1 MRKLAL
7 AALAVVFV
15 LAAFALCGC
24 ASSSTSH
31 ALAREEAAA
40 RRSGMVCWVEREQG
54 GTSGVYCG
62 DGRLAPVDDSFVR
75 WVR

>member
-1 MRKLAL
+1 MRNLAVVLAL
-7 AALAVVFV
+7 ALA
-15 LAAFALCGC
+15 GC
-24 ASSSTSH
+24 APASTSH
-31 ALAREEAAA
+31 ALARQEAAA

-62 DGRLAPVDDSFVR
+62 DRRLAPTGDSFVM